1 MTNAAFTK
9 AGNTS
14 AISVKLGARA
24 RAQIE
29 RGGLRP
35 ADITCIPAAAGG
47 PKGLALIPLDRWL
60 FGDWFARAQH
70 APTLIGAS
78 IGAWRMAAAAQ
89 SNPAAALDELTRTYI
104 EDQVYSA
111 HPPPTEVAKLIRLL
125 ARSPFVGGPGAGG
138 LWSPRAEVSLRVVTA
153 RAAGALHHNAS
164 RLAFAKASVAN
175 FIARPRLAKHL
186 RRVVFTAGPVSTVDA
201 MLAGADPGLGSDT
214 YSDTYSDTLSATHS
228 AIHSGTE
235 RNTGSTAGFDAFGAE
250 QVALTAANAEE
261 ALLGSGSIPLICD
274 PVKVADTATHMPP
287 GWYWDGGLIDY
298 HLYYPYHQL
307 DGLVLYPHFIDSL
320 IPGWLDKFVPWRKQG
335 TASRSGSGG
344 NSGGSGNSGGNAWLS
359 NMILI
364 SPSREF
370 LRTLPNGKLPDRND
384 FYRYGLDHARRITD
398 WKRAVAECGRFAEQ
412 AAAWLQAPDLSIA
425 RNL

>member
-1 MTNAAFTK
+1 MTNATLTNGGSA
-9 AGNTS
+9 S
-14 AISVKLGARA
+14 AISVSLGARA

-29 RGGLRP
+29 GGGLRP
-35 ADITCIPAAAGG
+35 SDIACIPAAAGG

-60 FGDWFARAQH
+60 FGEWFARTHH

-78 IGAWRMAAAAQ
+78 IGAWRVAAAAQ
-89 SNPAAALDELTRTYI
+89 ENPVAALDELTRTYI

-111 HPPPTEVAKLIRLL
+111 HPAPAEVAKLIRLL
-125 ARSPFVGGPGAGG
+125 ARSPFAGG
-138 LWSPRAEVSLRVVTA
+138 SWSPRAEVSLRVVTA

-164 RLAFAKASVAN
+164 RLAFAKASIAN
-175 FIARPRLAKHL
+175 FAARPRLATHL
-186 RRVVFTAGPVSTVDA
+186 RRVVFTAGPASAVDV
-201 MLAGADPGLGSDT
+201 MLAGAGRRDGG
-214 YSDTYSDTLSATHS
+214 A
-228 AIHSGTE
+228 
-235 RNTGSTAGFDAFGAE
+235 AGFDAFGAE
-250 QVALTAANAEE
+250 QVALTSANAED

-274 PVKVADTATHMPP
+274 PVKVANTATHMPP

-307 DGLVLYPHFIDSL
+307 DGLVLYPHFIDHI
-320 IPGWLDKFVPWRKQG
+320 IPGWLDKFVPWRRQG
-335 TASRSGSGG
+335 ATRRDAGT
-344 NSGGSGNSGGNAWLS
+344 GNAWLS

-384 FYRYGLDHARRITD
+384 FHRYGLDHLRRIAD

-412 AAAWLQAPDLSIA
+412 AAAWLQKPDLSIA

>member
-1 MTNAAFTK
+1 MSQAARV
-9 AGNTS
+9 S

-29 RGGLRP
+29 QGGLRP
-35 ADITCIPAAAGG
+35 ADISCIPAAAGG

-60 FGDWFARAQH
+60 FGEWFARAHH

-78 IGAWRMAAAAQ
+78 IGAWRVAAAAQ
-89 SNPAAALDELTRTYI
+89 ENPVAALDELTRTYI

-111 HPPPTEVAKLIRLL
+111 HPPPSEVAKLIRLL
-125 ARSPFVGGPGAGG
+125 ACSPFAGG
-138 LWSPRAEVSLRVVTA
+138 TWSPRAEVPLRVITA
-153 RAAGALHHNAS
+153 RAAGALHQNAS
-164 RLAFAKASVAN
+164 RLAFAKASITN
-175 FIARPRLAKHL
+175 SIARPRLARHL
-186 RRVVFTAGPVSTVDA
+186 RRVVFTSGPASAVDA
-201 MLAGADPGLGSDT
+201 MLAGAGHGAGRSARSSSAGGSD
-214 YSDTYSDTLSATHS
+214 
-228 AIHSGTE
+228 G
-235 RNTGSTAGFDAFGAE
+235 GSRAGFDAFGAE
-250 QVALTAANAEE
+250 QFALTAANAED

-298 HLYYPYHQL
+298 HLYYPYHQI
-307 DGLVLYPHFIDSL
+307 DGLVLYPHFIDH
-320 IPGWLDKFVPWRKQG
+320 IVPGWLDKFVPWRKQG
-335 TASRSGSGG
+335 AAWRNGG
-344 NSGGSGNSGGNAWLS
+344 VGNAWLS

-384 FYRYGLDHARRITD
+384 FYRYGLDHPRRIVD

-412 AAAWLQAPDLSIA
+412 TAAWLQAPDLSIV
-425 RNL
+425 RDL

>member
-1 MTNAAFTK
+1 MTNTAFTK
-9 AGNTS
+9 AGSTS
-14 AISVKLGARA
+14 AISVRLGARA

-35 ADITCIPAAAGG
+35 ADISCIPAAAGG

-60 FGDWFARAQH
+60 FGEWFAQARH

-89 SNPAAALDELTRTYI
+89 SNPVAALDELTRTYI
-104 EDQVYSA
+104 EDQIYIA
-111 HPPPTEVAKLIRLL
+111 HPSPPEVVKLIRLL
-125 ARSPFVGGPGAGG
+125 ARSPFAGGP
-138 LWSPRAEVSLRVVTA
+138 WSPRAEVPLRVVTA

-164 RLAFAKASVAN
+164 RLAFAKTSIAN
-175 FIARPRLAKHL
+175 FAARPRLAKHL
-186 RRVVFTAGPVSTVDA
+186 RRVVFASGPVSAVDA
-201 MLAGADPGLGSDT
+201 MLAGAGGEGGS
-214 YSDTYSDTLSATHS
+214 A
-228 AIHSGTE
+228 
-235 RNTGSTAGFDAFGAE
+235 AGFDAFGAE
-250 QVALTAANAEE
+250 QAALTAANAED

-307 DGLVLYPHFIDSL
+307 DGLVLYPHFIDSI
-320 IPGWLDKFVPWRKQG
+320 IPGWLDKFVPWRRQG
-335 TASRSGSGG
+335 TALRNGS
-344 NSGGSGNSGGNAWLS
+344 GNAWLS

-384 FYRYGLDHARRITD
+384 FYRYGLDHPRRIAD

>member
-1 MTNAAFTK
+1 MTNATIASGGT
-9 AGNTS
+9 AS
-14 AISVKLGARA
+14 AISVRLGARA

-29 RGGLRP
+29 REGLRP
-35 ADITCIPAAAGG
+35 SDITCIPAAAGG

-60 FGDWFARAQH
+60 FGEWFGQARH

-78 IGAWRMAAAAQ
+78 IGAWRVAAAAQ
-89 SNPAAALDELTRTYI
+89 EDPVAALDELTRTYI

-111 HPPPTEVAKLIRLL
+111 HPSPSEVARLIRLL
-125 ARSPFVGGPGAGG
+125 ARSPFAGGP
-138 LWSPRAEVSLRVVTA
+138 WSPRAQIPLRVVTA

-164 RLAFAKASVAN
+164 RLAFAKASIAN
-175 FIARPRLAKHL
+175 FIARPRLARHL
-186 RRVVFTAGPVSTVDA
+186 RRVVFSSGPVSAVDG
-201 MLAGADPGLGSDT
+201 MLAGAGHMNGG
-214 YSDTYSDTLSATHS
+214 A
-228 AIHSGTE
+228 
-235 RNTGSTAGFDAFGAE
+235 AGFDAFGAE
-250 QVALTAANAEE
+250 RVALTSANAED

-274 PVKVADTATHMPP
+274 PVKVANTATHMPP

-307 DGLVLYPHFIDSL
+307 DGLVLYPHFIDSI

-335 TASRSGSGG
+335 TGASNGM
-344 NSGGSGNSGGNAWLS
+344 GNAWLS
-359 NMILI
+359 NMILM

-384 FYRYGLDHARRITD
+384 FYRYGLDHPRRIAD